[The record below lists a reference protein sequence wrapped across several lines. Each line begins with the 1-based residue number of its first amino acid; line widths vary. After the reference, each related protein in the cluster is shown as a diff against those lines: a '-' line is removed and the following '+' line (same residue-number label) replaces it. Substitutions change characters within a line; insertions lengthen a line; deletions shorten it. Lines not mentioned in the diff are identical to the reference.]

1 MVRLQFAGQ
10 LRRAMGHGERL
21 AAGGEF
27 PDGRVR
33 QMGKREEQGPHGV
46 DEGAFERLAA
56 VQAVAPVG
64 EKQNFDSGPR
74 APAPQHGP
82 QGVAG
87 FDAPRAMAATGG
99 SELDRARRQT
109 GRADMEFSAMTNRR
123 EPFTE
128 QQALPVGIR
137 VHDRPGGIDPA
148 VVAQAERRRR
158 QAFQG
163 LGERCAIALAAVAAL
178 VQHGDPGARGGR
190 RHIAKLGRSGGRH
203 EGRSRHQPKSTK
215 RRNRA
220 A

>member
-1 MVRLQFAGQ
+1 
-10 LRRAMGHGERL
+10 MGHREG
-21 AAGGEF
+21 AAVGGEF

-74 APAPQHGP
+74 APALQHGP

-87 FDAPRAMAATGG
+87 FDAPHAMAAIGG
-99 SELDRARRQT
+99 GELDRTRRQT
-109 GRADMEFSAMTNRR
+109 GRADMEFAAAANRR
-123 EPFTE
+123 EPFAE

-148 VVAQAERRRR
+148 VVAQAERGRR

-163 LGERCAIALAAVAAL
+163 LRERCAIAHAAL
-178 VQHGDPGARGGR
+178 VRHGDARAHGGR
-190 RHIAKLGRSGGRH
+190 RHIAKLSRSGGRH
-203 EGRSRHQPKSTK
+203 EGQTRHQPKSTK

>member
-1 MVRLQFAGQ
+1 
-10 LRRAMGHGERL
+10 MGHGERL

-27 PDGRVR
+27 RDGRVR
-33 QMGKREEQGPHGV
+33 QMGKREEQRPHGV
-46 DEGAFERLAA
+46 NEGAFERLAA
-56 VQAVAPVG
+56 VQAVAPFG
-64 EKQNFDSGPR
+64 EKKHFGSGPR
-74 APAPQHGP
+74 APALQHGP

-87 FDAPRAMAATGG
+87 FDAPHAMTAIGG
-99 SELDRARRQT
+99 CELDRARRQA
-109 GRADMEFSAMTNRR
+109 GRADMEFAAAANRR

-128 QQALPVGIR
+128 QQALPVRIL
-137 VHDRPGGIDPA
+137 VHDRLGGIDPA
-148 VVAQAERRRR
+148 VVAQAERGRR

-163 LGERCAIALAAVAAL
+163 LRKCCAIALAVAGL
-178 VQHGDPGARGGR
+178 IQHDDPGAHGGW